1 METRYRDDRA
11 LLYQMYLG
19 NYTSFWEIQQGL
31 FGERISLVGYPN
43 ENRLGATIYPSTSF
57 AVSAQS
63 LCQEGAWAF
72 ISDYFAEQKAQDAND
87 MYQFSIFRSINKKL
101 ADQALAYH
109 DNYWYEQEGEDIIV
123 EEVVPAI
130 DEDMMV
136 NPDDP
141 YGNAEN
147 GEKTWTYW
155 IANQQINLGL
165 MTEEAVA
172 RMDAF
177 LESLTQCYQYDE
189 PMMKIIL
196 EEASAFFSGQKS
208 AEEIA
213 NLIQSRVSIYVAEGR

>member
-1 METRYRDDRA
+1 
-11 LLYQMYLG
+11 
-19 NYTSFWEIQQGL
+19 
-31 FGERISLVGYPN
+31 
-43 ENRLGATIYPSTSF
+43 
-57 AVSAQS
+57 
-63 LCQEGAWAF
+63 
-72 ISDYFAEQKAQDAND
+72 

-109 DNYWYEQEGEDIIV
+109 DNYWYEQESEDIII
-123 EEVVPAI
+123 EEVMPAVPASA
-130 DEDMMV
+130 DGKV
-136 NPDDP
+136 VVAPAVP
-141 YGNAEN
+141 AQGNTGEN

>member
-1 METRYRDDRA
+1 MATHRYS
-11 LLYQMYLG
+11 L
-19 NYTSFWEIQQGL
+19 
-31 FGERISLVGYPN
+31 RI
-43 ENRLGATIYPSTSF
+43 
-57 AVSAQS
+57 
-63 LCQEGAWAF
+63 
-72 ISDYFAEQKAQDAND
+72 
-87 MYQFSIFRSINKKL
+87 
-101 ADQALAYH
+101 
-109 DNYWYEQEGEDIIV
+109 
-123 EEVVPAI
+123 VPAA
-130 DEDMMV
+130 V
-136 NPDDP
+136 APAVP
-141 YGNAEN
+141 AQGNTGEN